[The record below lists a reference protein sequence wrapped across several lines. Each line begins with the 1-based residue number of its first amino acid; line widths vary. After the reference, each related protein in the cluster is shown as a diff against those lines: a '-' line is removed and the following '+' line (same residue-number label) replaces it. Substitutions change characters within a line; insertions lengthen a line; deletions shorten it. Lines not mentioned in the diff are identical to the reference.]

1 MYFDP
6 DQLDG
11 KNVYKLITS
20 TVLPRPIAWVVSQ
33 NGQGRLNAAPFS
45 FFNAM
50 SGNPPVVAL
59 GIGAH
64 GQVLKDSARNIR
76 ESGEFVINLVP
87 FALIEA
93 MNITSIEFEAEV
105 NELEMAGLATL
116 PSTKVAPPRIS
127 GSPVAFECRTL
138 QIIEL
143 GEMRSIVLANV
154 VAIHIDDEAVLDAE
168 RCHVDVRKLDLV
180 GRMHGGGWYARL
192 NELFEQPRID
202 LADWQA
208 RGR

>member
-20 TVLPRPIAWVVSQ
+20 TVLPRPIAWVVTQ

-64 GQVLKDSARNIR
+64 GPVLKDSARNIR
-76 ESGEFVINLVP
+76 DSGEFVINLVP
-87 FALIEA
+87 FALVEA

-116 PSTKVAPPRIS
+116 SSTKVAPPRIS

-143 GEMRSIVLANV
+143 GEMRSIVLASV

>member
-11 KNVYKLITS
+11 KNVYKLMTS
-20 TVLPRPIAWVVSQ
+20 TVVPRPIAWVVTQ
-33 NGQGRLNAAPFS
+33 NGQGQLNAAPFS

-64 GQVLKDSARNIR
+64 GKILKDSARNIR

-87 FALIEA
+87 FALVEA

-105 NELEMAGLATL
+105 NELDMAGLVTL
-116 PSTKVAPPRIS
+116 ASTKVAPPRIA

-138 QIIEL
+138 QVVEL
-143 GEMRSIVLANV
+143 GEMRSIVLASV
-154 VAIHIDDEAVLDAE
+154 VAIHIDDDAVLDAE

-202 LADWQA
+202 LADWQV

>member
-20 TVLPRPIAWVVSQ
+20 TVLPRPIAWVVTQ

-87 FALIEA
+87 FALVEA

-116 PSTKVAPPRIS
+116 PSTKVAPPRIA

-138 QIIEL
+138 QIIDL

-202 LADWQA
+202 LADWQV

>member
-64 GQVLKDSARNIR
+64 GQALKDSARNIR

-116 PSTKVAPPRIS
+116 PSTKVAPPRIA

-138 QIIEL
+138 QIIEI
-143 GEMRSIVLANV
+143 GEMRSIVLASV

>member
-33 NGQGRLNAAPFS
+33 NDQGRLNAAPFS

-116 PSTKVAPPRIS
+116 PSTKVAPPRIA

-138 QIIEL
+138 QIIDL

>member
-50 SGNPPVVAL
+50 SVNPPVVAL

-87 FALIEA
+87 FALVEA

>member
-33 NGQGRLNAAPFS
+33 NDQGRLNAAPFS

-116 PSTKVAPPRIS
+116 PSTKVAPPRIA

>member
-20 TVLPRPIAWVVSQ
+20 TVLPRPIAWVVTQ

-64 GQVLKDSARNIR
+64 GPVLKDSARNIR
-76 ESGEFVINLVP
+76 DSGEFVINLVP
-87 FALIEA
+87 FAMVEA
-93 MNITSIEFEAEV
+93 KNITSIEFEAEV

-116 PSTKVAPPRIS
+116 PSTKVAPPRIA

-143 GEMRSIVLANV
+143 GEMRSIVLASV

-168 RCHVDVRKLDLV
+168 RCHVDVKKLDLV

-202 LADWQA
+202 LADWQV

>member
-143 GEMRSIVLANV
+143 GEMRSIVLASV